1 MPQQTAQKDFFRLN
15 RGLNTEAN
23 EINFPDGFTTDEQNY
38 ELLVDG
44 SRRRRN
50 GLAREDGGALFPTG
64 LTIGSADV
72 LTAFKWRGVDGISEK
87 NFIVHQVGSTLL
99 FTDDAE
105 TISTTYHSTTIDL
118 LPLKIDP
125 TTTDAQVAEWPV
137 QFSSGRGHLFI
148 SHKYLRTQYIEY
160 NAIADAFSVKQIN
173 LFIRDFDGIDDG
185 VDVELAPFGLITD
198 DHRYNLRNRGWKQED
213 MDQYKGTFGKNP
225 AKNTIWYL
233 GYRREIDT
241 MFADA
246 DGLQVFDENKIDA
259 EAFGNSSAPQGSLF
273 LDPLNTTFA
282 ASNSGGGFI
291 VAIDVPLNGFTT
303 GNGVVGG
310 TFVLDVT
317 AHGRIGGDMIEISG
331 SAWTYL
337 ATGSI
342 FSFNYN
348 GTYTLLADGGTPT
361 SFGQAVRT
369 AGDEADSI
377 TIFVRPINSQ
387 FANFVSTTN
396 DGQIGG
402 GDALLKSDGRVL
414 SVGPES
420 VEFHQG
426 HVFYAGWD
434 DQEWT
439 DTVFFSRTAQKP
451 IAYGQ
456 CHQLQDPTD
465 RNFNTLLPDDGGTI
479 VIPQLGQ
486 VKAMLSTRASLL
498 IFSENGVWEIGGG
511 QRGFFTADAY
521 SVRKITDD
529 ECTSHF
535 SPILRGNTALFTGTK
550 GIFQIGPN
558 EFTGTLEATNIS
570 EPLIQTLWNE
580 IPAERQQVVKTI
592 YDDALR
598 RIYFLF
604 GDSGDNRNQY
614 ANALILD
621 GRVSAWYKF
630 RFNVS
635 GTSAILNAY
644 AITDSDASDSDKK
657 LKWTIQSTNDLD
669 TADLEQP
676 DYVDY
681 DGAESP
687 LPFMLTGHDNIG
699 DFQRRRQA
707 PVITVFQKRTETEF
721 VPAGNGLDPVN
732 ESSCLMTAN
741 WDWTD
746 NNVSGKVSTTNQVYR
761 HVRAFQPVGAGPYED
776 GYPVVVTR
784 NKVRGRG
791 RVLQLRFE
799 GEPTKDT
806 HILGFSTNYKI
817 EVRV

>member
-1 MPQQTAQKDFFRLN
+1 MPQQTVQKDFFRLN

-38 ELLVDG
+38 ELLIDG

-50 GLAREDGGALFPTG
+50 GLAREAGGALKATS
-64 LTIGSADV
+64 LTIAAADV

-87 NFIVHQVGSTLL
+87 NFIVHQVGSTLF

-105 TISTTYHSTTIDL
+105 TISTTYHADTIDL
-118 LPLKIDP
+118 LPLAISP
-125 TTTDAQVAEWPV
+125 LTTAQQIQEWPV
-137 QFSSGRGHLFI
+137 QFSQGRGHLFI
-148 SHKYLRTQYIEY
+148 THKYLRPQYIAY
-160 NAIADAFSVKQIN
+160 DSVTDSFSINQIN
-173 LFIRDFDGIDDG
+173 ILVRDFDGIDDG
-185 VDVELAPFGLITD
+185 VDVEFQPSGTITD

-213 MDQYKGTFGKNP
+213 MDQYFADKSRHP
-225 AKNTIWYL
+225 AKNTLWYR
-233 GYRREIDT
+233 GYRKQIDT
-241 MFADA
+241 NFADE
-246 DGLQVFDENKIDA
+246 DGIQIFNSDKIDA
-259 EAFGNSSAPQGSLF
+259 EFFGNSSAPQGSLF

-282 ASNSGGGFI
+282 ASNSGGGF
-291 VAIDVPLNGFTT
+291 VVPIDVAANGFDT
-303 GNGVVGG
+303 GNGVTGG
-310 TFVLDVT
+310 TFRLTVT
-317 AHGRIGGDMIEISG
+317 AHGRSDGDDIEVTG

-337 ATGSI
+337 ASGSV
-342 FSFNYN
+342 FSFDYN
-348 GTYTLLADGGTPT
+348 RTYTLNDPPSLPNF
-361 SFGQAVRT
+361 FG
-369 AGDEADSI
+369 EASI
-377 TIFVRPINSQ
+377 VDANTIDIFVPAINSQ
-387 FANFVSTTN
+387 FNSFVSTN
-396 DGQIGG
+396 PDGQIGG
-402 GDALLKSDGRVL
+402 GDALIKSDGQVL
-414 SVGPES
+414 SVGPEA

-426 HVFYAGWD
+426 HVFYAGFD

-451 IAYGQ
+451 GAYGQ
-456 CHQLQDPTD
+456 CHQALDPTD
-465 RNFNTLLPDDGGTI
+465 VDLNALQPDDGGTI
-479 VIPQLGQ
+479 VIPQLGS
-486 VKAMLSTRASLL
+486 VKAMLSTRSSLL
-498 IFSENGVWEIGGG
+498 IFSENGVWEVGGG
-511 QRGFFTADAY
+511 QRGFFTATGY

-535 SPILRGNTALFTGTK
+535 SPLLRGSTAIFTGTK
-550 GIFQIGPN
+550 GIFQISPN
-558 EFTGTLEATNIS
+558 EFTGALEAVNIS
-570 EPLIQTLWNE
+570 EPLIQNLWNS
-580 IPAERQQVVKTI
+580 IPAARQKVVKTV

-598 RIYFLF
+598 RIYFLY
-604 GDSGDNRNQY
+604 GDVGDNINQY

-621 GRVSAWYKF
+621 GRAGAWYKF

-644 AITDSDASDSDKK
+644 AITDADASNSNKK

-669 TADLEQP
+669 TADLEQV

-687 LPFMLTGHDNIG
+687 IPFMLTGHDNLG

-721 VPAGNGLDPVN
+721 VPAGFGLDPVN

-741 WDWTD
+741 WDWSD
-746 NNVSGKVSTTNQVYR
+746 DEVSGKIGTTNEVYR
-761 HVRAFQPVGAGPYED
+761 HVRAFQPTGAGPYED

-799 GEPTKDT
+799 GAPEKDT

-817 EVRV
+817 DRRV